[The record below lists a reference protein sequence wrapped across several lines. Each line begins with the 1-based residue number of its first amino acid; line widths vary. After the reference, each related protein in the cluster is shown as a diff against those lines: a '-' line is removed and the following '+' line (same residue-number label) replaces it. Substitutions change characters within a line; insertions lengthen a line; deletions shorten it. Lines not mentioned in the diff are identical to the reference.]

1 MTLWF
6 ASGDIWHLAP
16 CPLYPSDAMA
26 VYIKL
31 ILTAL
36 FWGGTFIAG
45 RALAQNVGPYSAAFL
60 RFLLASGLLFL
71 IVRRFHGG
79 LPRLEK
85 DQAFAVFIL
94 GMTGVFAYNAFFFS
108 GLRLVDAGRASLI
121 IANNPIVITVFS
133 AIIFRER
140 LTPLKLLGILLSV
153 TGALVVISKGSLA
166 VVTQG
171 GIGRGEIYIMGCVAS
186 WATYSLVGKVVLKRL
201 SPLVSVCYSAA
212 IGTLC
217 LLGPALWEGMLGDLG
232 EYVATD
238 WLSIVYLGVF
248 GTVFGFVWYYQG
260 IQAIGAVRASLFI
273 NFVPIFA
280 ILLAYLI
287 LDEPITLSLLAGAAF
302 ISVGVYLTN
311 DKLQM
316 TSGE

>member
-1 MTLWF
+1 M
-6 ASGDIWHLAP
+6 G
-16 CPLYPSDAMA
+16 

-31 ILTAL
+31 TLTAL

-60 RFLLASGLLFL
+60 RFLIASTLLFL
-71 IVRRFHGG
+71 IAGRLHGG

-85 DQAFAVFIL
+85 TQAFAVFVL

-121 IANNPIVITVFS
+121 IANNPIAITVFS

-140 LTPLKLLGILLSV
+140 LTPLKAFGVLLSV
-153 TGALVVISKGSLA
+153 TGALVVISKGS
-166 VVTQG
+166 VTGILEG
-171 GIGRGEIYIMGCVAS
+171 GVGRGELYIMGCVAS
-186 WATYSLVGKVVLKRL
+186 WATYSLVGKVVLKSL

-232 EYVATD
+232 KYASTD
-238 WLSIVYLGVF
+238 WLSITFLGVF

-260 IQAIGAVRASLFI
+260 IKAIGAVRASLFI
-273 NFVPIFA
+273 NFVPLFA

-287 LDEPITLSLLAGAAF
+287 LDEPITWSLLAGAAL
-302 ISVGVYLTN
+302 IIMGVFLTN
-311 DKLQM
+311 NQRK
-316 TSGE
+316 TPNERIEV

>member
-1 MTLWF
+1 
-6 ASGDIWHLAP
+6 
-16 CPLYPSDAMA
+16 MA

-60 RFLLASGLLFL
+60 RFLIASSLLFL
-71 IVRRFHGG
+71 LAGRLHGG

-85 DQAFAVFIL
+85 TQAFAVFVL

-121 IANNPIVITVFS
+121 IANNPIAITVFS

-140 LTPLKLLGILLSV
+140 LTRLKSFGVVLSV
-153 TGALVVISKGSLA
+153 TGALVVISKGS
-166 VVTQG
+166 VTGILGG
-171 GIGRGEIYIMGCVAS
+171 GIGRGEIYIVGCVAS

-201 SPLVSVCYSAA
+201 SPLISVCYSAA

-217 LLGPALWEGMLGDLG
+217 LLAPALWEGMLGDFG
-232 EYVATD
+232 KYTSTD

-273 NFVPIFA
+273 NFVPLFA

-287 LDEPITLSLLAGAAF
+287 LGEPITWSLLAGAAL
-302 ISVGVYLTN
+302 IIIGVYLTN
-311 DKLQM
+311 DEARTTKLERRNRE
-316 TSGE
+316 SKVAN